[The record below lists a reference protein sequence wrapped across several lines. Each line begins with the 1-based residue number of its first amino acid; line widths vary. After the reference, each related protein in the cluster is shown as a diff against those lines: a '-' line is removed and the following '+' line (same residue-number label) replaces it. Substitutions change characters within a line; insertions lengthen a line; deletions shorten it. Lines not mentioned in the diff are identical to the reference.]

1 MAMELDKL
9 GNKIPVKTVRNEIM
23 IFSNKEQYILDA
35 QTAITNQQDA
45 EAQELRR
52 QAIKIQVLRKEA
64 QENPIPG
71 VLDFM
76 YGAKDK
82 Q

>member
-1 MAMELDKL
+1 
-9 GNKIPVKTVRNEIM
+9 M
-23 IFSNKEQYILDA
+23 IFSNKEQYLLDA
-35 QTAITNQQDA
+35 QEKITNQQDV
-45 EAQELRR
+45 EDQELRK
-52 QAIKIQVLRKEA
+52 QAIKVQVLREEA
-64 QENPIPG
+64 QANPIPG